1 MTDLKGVLVTCANCE
16 KSIHGVHFGEWNES
30 QLQPTIQKLMKG
42 YNRYLRPNFN
52 GGPVEIGMSL
62 DIASIDAISEINM
75 DYTATI
81 FLRQRWRDSR
91 LIFPGNESLSL
102 DGRLVSLLWIPDT
115 FIPDSKR
122 SFLHDVTVDNRLIR
136 IFSNGTVL
144 YALRITATIA
154 CNMDLT
160 KYPMD
165 RQVCTLQL
173 ESWGYNLQD
182 VVFYW
187 TRGNDSVKGLDTL
200 RLAQYSVESYYT
212 SVSEAVY
219 ETGVTTVLTMTTLMM
234 GARTSL
240 PNANC
245 FIKAIDVYLGICFT
259 FIFGALLEY
268 ACAHFC
274 TMQHQT
280 IIDVQRELLKEFDES
295 NGNGSIQLVTSTTP
309 NKALNQEIQQEVADQ
324 STQPEGDEQTEK
336 KQGTGC
342 GLSSVKQ
349 CHRNS
354 PFMHIQPTAVEPS
367 STNEYLVTFT
377 EQLLKTPLHVKK
389 LGAPV
394 RSTRKALGT
403 VNKIASTPVISHKG
417 EAQSKPLGTQQCK
430 VPPQPVCEDYPEI
443 EKCFPFNPSDF
454 EVYSVPEEVC
464 LSRFS
469 LAGLGRW
476 QWPRTSPEDDFVMD
490 ACLPQS
496 PLKMP
501 SESCRD
507 DLEAFLETINELAV
521 DLPPECDY

>member
-1 MTDLKGVLVTCANCE
+1 
-16 KSIHGVHFGEWNES
+16 
-30 QLQPTIQKLMKG
+30 MKG

-52 GGPVEIGMSL
+52 EGPVEIGMSL

-81 FLRQRWRDSR
+81 FLRQRWRDAR
-91 LIFPGNESLSL
+91 LTFPGNGSVSL

-122 SFLHDVTVDNRLIR
+122 SFLHDVTVENRLIR

-219 ETGVTTVLTMTTLMM
+219 ETGKYPKLVLHFSLRRNVLFFILETYVPSILLVVLSWVSFWISQSSVPARTCIGVTTVLTMTTLMM

-268 ACAHFC
+268 ACAHFY
-274 TMQHQT
+274 TIQHQT
-280 IIDVQRELLKEFDES
+280 MEDLYRDLLREITES
-295 NGNGSIQLVTSTTP
+295 NGNGSIHVASSSKPNQSVEVDTTAEEP
-309 NKALNQEIQQEVADQ
+309 AQQPMNSDNK
-324 STQPEGDEQTEK
+324 SQTRTEEK
-336 KQGTGC
+336 SSQGC
-342 GLSSVKQ
+342 GLSTVKDVTRRAASV
-349 CHRNS
+349 
-354 PFMHIQPTAVEPS
+354 FIVENPHNIDRHS
-367 STNEYLVTFT
+367 RTVF
-377 EQLLKTPLHVKK
+377 
-389 LGAPV
+389 PV
-394 RSTRKALGT
+394 
-403 VNKIASTPVISHKG
+403 
-417 EAQSKPLGTQQCK
+417 
-430 VPPQPVCEDYPEI
+430 
-443 EKCFPFNPSDF
+443 
-454 EVYSVPEEVC
+454 
-464 LSRFS
+464 
-469 LAGLGRW
+469 
-476 QWPRTSPEDDFVMD
+476 
-490 ACLPQS
+490 
-496 PLKMP
+496 
-501 SESCRD
+501 
-507 DLEAFLETINELAV
+507 AFLFVNILYW
-521 DLPPECDY
+521 LYYLCL

>member
-1 MTDLKGVLVTCANCE
+1 PSSLQRVM
-16 KSIHGVHFGEWNES
+16 SIS
-30 QLQPTIQKLMKG
+30 
-42 YNRYLRPNFN
+42 
-52 GGPVEIGMSL
+52 GPVEIGMSL

-173 ESWGYNLQD
+173 ESCECLVLLSLTAEGHAKSHGIAVCNLFRKCIFRRRPKNTHTYIYIYIYIYIYEL
-182 VVFYW
+182 VIYYLLYVFF
-187 TRGNDSVKGLDTL
+187 
-200 RLAQYSVESYYT
+200 
-212 SVSEAVY
+212 
-219 ETGVTTVLTMTTLMM
+219 TGVTTVLTMTTLMM

-280 IIDVQRELLKEFDES
+280 ILDVQRVSVLSLSKE
-295 NGNGSIQLVTSTTP
+295 
-309 NKALNQEIQQEVADQ
+309 
-324 STQPEGDEQTEK
+324 TQPETSEQSVQSVQSEGDEQTEN
-336 KQGTGC
+336 KQGNGC

-349 CHRNS
+349 ASRRAAS
-354 PFMHIQPTAVEPS
+354 MMSVENPHNIDRHS
-367 STNEYLVTFT
+367 RTLF
-377 EQLLKTPLHVKK
+377 
-389 LGAPV
+389 PV
-394 RSTRKALGT
+394 
-403 VNKIASTPVISHKG
+403 
-417 EAQSKPLGTQQCK
+417 
-430 VPPQPVCEDYPEI
+430 
-443 EKCFPFNPSDF
+443 
-454 EVYSVPEEVC
+454 
-464 LSRFS
+464 
-469 LAGLGRW
+469 
-476 QWPRTSPEDDFVMD
+476 
-490 ACLPQS
+490 
-496 PLKMP
+496 
-501 SESCRD
+501 
-507 DLEAFLETINELAV
+507 AFLLVNILYW
-521 DLPPECDY
+521 LYYLFI